1 MHRKPPHPAGSGIR
15 EIETMT
21 ITPADIIADALRASA
36 NRRVTK
42 TCEQI
47 AGLYRL
53 CAKHQ
58 ARHCELLVD
67 GSRSDR
73 YIGLDDSG
81 PYHTTEKTAVHCPI
95 YDGELPACEA
105 DDDDMTT
112 ASYEML
118 ADLLV
123 EWGGKL
129 CLRDGTELRDATPEE
144 IAESWIVGGS
154 GMIGV
159 DIDDNG
165 QLVDAYVEAAR

>member
-1 MHRKPPHPAGSGIR
+1 MHPPHPADSGIR

-47 AGLYRL
+47 AGLY
-53 CAKHQ
+53 
-58 ARHCELLVD
+58 CELLVD

-154 GMIGV
+154 GMIEAMHDGLTV
-159 DIDDNG
+159 I
-165 QLVDAYVEAAR
+165 AYVEAAQ